1 MRDSQYAHVS
11 SASGVVTLVDI
22 PVLQHRQRK
31 AFRRDSYLL
40 ATTTF
45 QSPRRCYYM
54 PKKTQP
60 CPECGVDARQ
70 IHTET
75 VRNMLE
81 PFTNQDVEDSPQY
94 RVCTAEDC
102 DLVYFADERDQQFD
116 VDDVRVRVNFKLDED
131 ERPYPL
137 CYCFGYNKEDVIG
150 EVENRGAVLS
160 SSGLQTGSK
169 QRNVPVA
176 GKTQLADVVSVTLN
190 KPSNKPNRTEQ

>member
-1 MRDSQYAHVS
+1 
-11 SASGVVTLVDI
+11 
-22 PVLQHRQRK
+22 
-31 AFRRDSYLL
+31 
-40 ATTTF
+40 
-45 QSPRRCYYM
+45 M
-54 PKKTQP
+54 PEKTQP
-60 CPECGVDARQ
+60 CPECGADARQ

-150 EVENRGAVLS
+150 EVENTES
-160 SSGLQTGSK
+160 SSVVQWITDRVQAEECACRWKNPTGGCCLSNVKQTVE
-169 QRNVPVA
+169 QA
-176 GKTQLADVVSVTLN
+176 
-190 KPSNKPNRTEQ
+190 KPD